1 MSRMP
6 LGLHGFHGAFLD
18 AVVRIIETAGI
29 FDQTKIAVFA
39 VAEAAAANI
48 DESGLI
54 EGGGKGTLSSP
65 QDLPIALG
73 LTENTVNGCKKGRR
87 GDADIECTRTRAGGA
102 AHFR

>member
-1 MSRMP
+1 MP

-18 AVVRIIETAGI
+18 AVVRIIEAAGI
-29 FDQTKIAVFA
+29 LDQTKIAVFA
-39 VAEAAAANI
+39 AAEAATANI

-54 EGGGKGTLSSP
+54 KGGGKGTLSSP

-73 LTENTVNGCKKGRR
+73 LTEDTVNGCKKGRR

>member
-1 MSRMP
+1 MP

-29 FDQTKIAVFA
+29 LDQTKIAVFA
-39 VAEAAAANI
+39 VAEAATANI